1 MLGGCY
7 IAIIIMMIL
16 MGGTIK
22 VTPTSTIE
30 GGSGLGEVLL
40 VGIRIDGAV
49 LRAGFEHAA
58 FATLLSTRH

>member
-1 MLGGCY
+1 MLGGYY

-49 LRAGFEHAA
+49 LCAVFEHAA